1 MIKKIYDIFKK
12 REAKLLGNYR
22 KTAVT
27 ILIDDRGEKE
37 NIIFEV
43 RAYTLKHQPG
53 DVALP
58 GGKVESEEMP
68 KEAAIRETME
78 ELNLKK
84 EDFEVIGNMDYFIT
98 PYGTIIYPFIGRL
111 KGEIEEPN
119 RAEVEK
125 VFKVPVEFFLNTEPL
140 LYSMEIGPTNRE
152 GFPYHLIE
160 GGDKYKFSKGKIDE
174 YFYKYEEYVIWG
186 FTAMIIKGFV
196 DIIKKNRYE

>member
-1 MIKKIYDIFKK
+1 MIKRIYDIFQK

-27 ILIDDRGEKE
+27 ILIDDKGKEE

-43 RAYTLKHQPG
+43 RSYTLKHQPG

-58 GGKVESEEMP
+58 GGKVEKGESP
-68 KEAAIRETME
+68 KEAAIRETEE
-78 ELNLKK
+78 ELNLKS
-84 EDFEVIGNMDYFIT
+84 EDFEIIGNMDYFIT

-111 KGEIEEPN
+111 TGELKEPN

-125 VFKVPVEFFLNTEPL
+125 IFKVPVEFFLNAEPL
-140 LYSMEIGPTNRE
+140 LYRMEIGPTNRE

-160 GGDKYKFSKGKIDE
+160 GGEKYKFSKGNIDE
-174 YFYKYEEYVIWG
+174 YFYKYKEYVIWG
-186 FTAMIIKGFV
+186 FTAMIIKGFA
-196 DIIKKNRYE
+196 DIIKKNKH